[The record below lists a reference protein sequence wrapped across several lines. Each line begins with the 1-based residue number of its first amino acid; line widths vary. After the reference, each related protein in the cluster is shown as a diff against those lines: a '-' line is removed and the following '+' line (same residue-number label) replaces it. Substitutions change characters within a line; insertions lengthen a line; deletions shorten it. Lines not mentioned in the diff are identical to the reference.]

1 MKLLKYFVLIV
12 VWIIIPN
19 AVSAQHSAFSLV
31 NTNTKSYLILEF
43 HGKNLNKISWGDN
56 RKQYVMSSTKN
67 EYRFTS
73 MIVDS
78 FEHTIKYGPLEP
90 GDTFRWEDAIFHWD
104 TTFYPSHVSVFENF
118 RHGNKNSLDIYFE
131 IGEKKFEVQI
141 VNKQLCFAGMIDSNY
156 FYSDQCLLRAENN
169 NYYLLHIRN
178 DTILSAE
185 KIMNKTFKM
194 PEMFSILNN
203 FIVQE
208 NKLTNPRTFIKK
220 EDVKLNDSRF
230 LKVIENYN
238 FVSEY
243 HHLYINQ

>member
-1 MKLLKYFVLIV
+1 
-12 VWIIIPN
+12 
-19 AVSAQHSAFSLV
+19 
-31 NTNTKSYLILEF
+31 
-43 HGKNLNKISWGDN
+43 
-56 RKQYVMSSTKN
+56 
-67 EYRFTS
+67 
-73 MIVDS
+73 
-78 FEHTIKYGPLEP
+78 
-90 GDTFRWEDAIFHWD
+90 
-104 TTFYPSHVSVFENF
+104 
-118 RHGNKNSLDIYFE
+118 
-131 IGEKKFEVQI
+131 
-141 VNKQLCFAGMIDSNY
+141 MIDSNY
-156 FYSDQCLLRAENN
+156 YYSDQCLLRAENN

-194 PEMFSILNN
+194 PEMYSILNN